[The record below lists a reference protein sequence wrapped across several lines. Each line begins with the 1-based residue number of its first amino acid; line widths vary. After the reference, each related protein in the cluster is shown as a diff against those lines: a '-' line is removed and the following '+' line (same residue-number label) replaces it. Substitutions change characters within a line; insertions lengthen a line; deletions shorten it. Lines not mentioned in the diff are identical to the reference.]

1 MSTGQNRD
9 VTKLLVITNV
19 HAGSA
24 RDEAVDDALGVLRA
38 GADHVEVADLDPDA
52 LPDVLKQHTDAR
64 PVVLGGDGSVHLLV
78 ATAHRIGLLDGSP
91 FDFGLV
97 PLGTG
102 NDLARTLG
110 LPLDPVQAAE
120 VVLQGRRRPLDI
132 LVDDVGGVVVNAV
145 HLGVGAEAGRRA
157 VPLKPR
163 LGKLA
168 YPVGSAVAGAST
180 AGWKLRVT
188 VDGRVLTAGHVRRSL
203 LVALGNGVTIGGGA
217 RVAPSASPDDGQV
230 DVVVS
235 FSTGWRA
242 RVAFAVA
249 LIRGRHPQRHDVIE
263 TRGHEVTVSGEPVP
277 LNADGELS
285 ELAGSRTWTVLP
297 HAVRVTVPG

>member
-1 MSTGQNRD
+1 MSTGQNQD
-9 VTKLLVITNV
+9 VTKLLAIANT
-19 HAGSA
+19 HAGGA
-24 RDEAVDDALGVLRA
+24 RGESVDDAIGVLRA
-38 GADHVEVADLDPDA
+38 GADDVEVADLDPDA
-52 LPDVLKQHTDAR
+52 LPEILKRHPGHR

-78 ATAHRIGLLDGSP
+78 ATAHCLGLLDGGP
-91 FDFGLV
+91 FEFGLV

-110 LPLDPVQAAE
+110 LPLDPAAAAE
-120 VVLQGRRRPLDI
+120 VVLHGRPRDLDL

-180 AGWKLRVT
+180 AGWNLRVT
-188 VDGRVLTAGHVRRSL
+188 VDGTVLADGERRVLM
-203 LVALGNGVTIGGGA
+203 VALGNGVSIGGGA
-217 RVAPSASPDDGQV
+217 RVAPSARPDDGQV

-235 FSTGWRA
+235 FSTGRQA
-242 RVAFAVA
+242 RVWFAVA
-249 LIRGRHPQRHDVIE
+249 LVRGRHPDRHDVIE
-263 TRGHEVTVSGEPVP
+263 TRGHEVTIEGDPVP

-285 ELAGSRTWTVLP
+285 ELERPRTWTVRP
-297 HAVRVTVPG
+297 HALRITVPG

>member
-1 MSTGQNRD
+1 MSTGQNRG
-9 VTKLLVITNV
+9 VTRLLVIANT

-24 RDEAVDDALGVLRA
+24 REEAVGTAIGVLRDGGGEVA
-38 GADHVEVADLDPDA
+38 VADLDADA
-52 LPDVLKQHTDAR
+52 LPDVLKQHPDHR
-64 PVVLGGDGSVHLLV
+64 PVVMGGDGSVHLLV
-78 ATAHRIGLLDGSP
+78 ATAHRIGLLDGRP
-91 FDFGLV
+91 FELGLV

-110 LPLDPVQAAE
+110 LPLDPARAAE
-120 VVLQGRRRPLDI
+120 VALSGRPRDLDI
-132 LVDDVGGVVVNAV
+132 LVDDVGGIVVNAV

-168 YPVGSAVAGAST
+168 YPVGSAVAGASA
-180 AGWKLRVT
+180 AGWRLRVA
-188 VDGRVLTAGHVRRSL
+188 VDGAVLAGGDRRAL
-203 LVALGNGVTIGGGA
+203 MVALGNGVTIGGGA
-217 RVAPSASPDDGQV
+217 PVTPSARPDDGHV

-242 RVAFAVA
+242 RLAFAVA
-249 LIRGRHPQRHDVIE
+249 LARGRHPERHDVVSA
-263 TRGHEVTVSGEPVP
+263 RGHAVTVSGGPVP

-285 ELAGSRTWTVLP
+285 ELAGARTWTVLP
-297 HAVRVTVPG
+297 HALRIAVGD